1 MPKKVKRSL
10 FIIIGILFSLV
21 VLFISLYFYFDYR
34 LGMKEV
40 AIAKYS
46 LKNRTLISEEEI
58 EIVKVPKAYLN
69 EEVLISKE
77 DIIGKYVKIN
87 TLVPK
92 GSFFYKGALDEFEN
106 VKDKLNSELFKDE
119 VNFDISVNNIKVN
132 QAYLTKGMY
141 VDIYLTINTDR
152 VLSDL
157 LINNVRIIGLYDIS
171 HQEIKDYD
179 KGSFLQDIS
188 LAVNKEA
195 LPYLNKAEVI
205 GELSIVVSNDS
216 YKNVD
221 SKLNKKSAIFTYLE

>member
-1 MPKKVKRSL
+1 MSKKVKRPL
-10 FIIIGILFSLV
+10 FVLVGILFGLV
-21 VLFISLYFYFDYR
+21 ILFIALYFYLDYR

-46 LKNRTLISEEEI
+46 LKNRTLISEDEI
-58 EIVKVPKAYLN
+58 EFVKVPEAYLN
-69 EEVLISKE
+69 EEVLVSKE
-77 DIIGKYVKIN
+77 DIVGKYVKIN

-92 GSFFYKGALDEFEN
+92 GSFFYKGALDDYEN
-106 VKDKLNSELFKDE
+106 IKDKLGNELLEDE
-119 VNFDISVNNIKVN
+119 VNFDISANNIKVN

-141 VDIYLTINTDR
+141 VDIYLTINTDK

-157 LINNVRIIGLYDIS
+157 LINNVRIIGLYDNNY
-171 HQEIKDYD
+171 HEIKDYD
-179 KGSFLQDIS
+179 IDSYLQDIS

-216 YKNVD
+216 YKNVA
-221 SKLNKKSAIFTYLE
+221 SKLNKDSAIFTYLQ